1 MTTMI
6 MVGIVLFLLSATA
19 AVGQTFSVIHNF
31 SGAEGAEPYSGVT
44 VDRAGNLYGT
54 GWLGGVGYGTVY
66 KLSRSGSG
74 WIASTLYQF
83 QHGTDGNGPQ
93 GRVIFGPDG
102 ALYGTTYAGGSGSCN
117 LYLYGGC
124 GTVFRLTPPS
134 HFCAS
139 ISCPWAET
147 VLYRFTGGADGADP
161 SSELTFDAAGNLY
174 GTAAG
179 GGNGNCT
186 DGCGTVFKLTH
197 TNGGWSFSVLYTFT
211 GQSDG
216 WGPASPLVFDGAG
229 NLYGTT
235 PYGGQGSGGTV
246 FELTPGASGW
256 TLTTLYSFQG
266 LSDGAYPRAGVTF
279 DRGGNIYGATTSFG
293 AYGVAGTAFELVSPG
308 GSFNLLYGF
317 PWMQYSNGGPWGSL
331 TMDQAGNLYGTTY
344 SDGAFGFGSVF
355 KLTPG
360 SGGWTYTSLHDF
372 TDRDD
377 GANPLG
383 GVAFDANGDLYG
395 TTTLGGTGN
404 GVVFR
409 ITP

>member
-1 MTTMI
+1 
-6 MVGIVLFLLSATA
+6 
-19 AVGQTFSVIHNF
+19 
-31 SGAEGAEPYSGVT
+31 
-44 VDRAGNLYGT
+44 
-54 GWLGGVGYGTVY
+54 
-66 KLSRSGSG
+66 
-74 WIASTLYQF
+74 
-83 QHGTDGNGPQ
+83 
-93 GRVIFGPDG
+93 
-102 ALYGTTYAGGSGSCN
+102 
-117 LYLYGGC
+117 
-124 GTVFRLTPPS
+124 
-134 HFCAS
+134 
-139 ISCPWAET
+139 
-147 VLYRFTGGADGADP
+147 LYRFTGGADGADP